1 MCIIKMFVGK
11 NYPSIFVRNVLRLK
25 KKLSTLSFFYY
36 VDWNPLNSNKVVST
50 TDQELF
56 RSIMI
61 ICTQILQHRKNIVNT
76 KQCASDNKLRHNA

>member
-76 KQCASDNKLRHNA
+76 KQCAADNKLRHNA